1 MLLTVILASCLTS
14 GYAAR
19 HEHHQSES
27 IYDGII
33 TNIALKT
40 FNCSNYNDT
49 CYHPSF
55 TISIPKLGNKK
66 INFEINCRNKVE
78 CVTSFF
84 SINNLVKIKYFQSTN
99 TYVLLRPEPKKS
111 TENMVY
117 IILGVIMVVGIFICV
132 SYVKING
139 MTNSS
144 SSSSSSEQEIPPMYV
159 ETENEPP
166 QYISIETTINDPE
179 RENDNTQISDIAST
193 NNDDTTRI
201 TSTSL
206 LIC

>member
-1 MLLTVILASCLTS
+1 M
-14 GYAAR
+14 
-19 HEHHQSES
+19 
-27 IYDGII
+27 
-33 TNIALKT
+33 
-40 FNCSNYNDT
+40 
-49 CYHPSF
+49 
-55 TISIPKLGNKK
+55 
-66 INFEINCRNKVE
+66 
-78 CVTSFF
+78 
-84 SINNLVKIKYFQSTN
+84 
-99 TYVLLRPEPKKS
+99 RPEPKKS